1 MFSGK
6 EKILDEMG
14 TITLAKDALKL
25 FNDVDPGTFSYFLI
39 LNNFYDSLSDSS
51 LGKLKRFLLLHI
63 EDICKNLHL
72 HGMTIRRLV

>member
-51 LGKLKRFLLLHI
+51 LRKLKRFFTVA
-63 EDICKNLHL
+63 N
-72 HGMTIRRLV
+72 